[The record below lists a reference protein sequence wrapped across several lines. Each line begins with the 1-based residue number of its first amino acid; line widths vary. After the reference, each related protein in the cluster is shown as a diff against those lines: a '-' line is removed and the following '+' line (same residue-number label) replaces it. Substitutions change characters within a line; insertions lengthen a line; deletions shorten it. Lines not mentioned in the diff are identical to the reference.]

1 MPKLFV
7 NYTCTGCQQALARIG
22 RDKQGNIVDPSNR
35 FGPNVE
41 VVAIGSPQFD
51 FYGIMTVP
59 TMIMDPPEFIPR
71 NEPNHEAAKAIARK
85 SPRVSGGMGILG
97 ALQQRYPSPTAPVA
111 SGGEVASSY
120 GRRGR

>member
-1 MPKLFV
+1 MPKMFI

-22 RDKQGNIVDPSNR
+22 RAKNGDIVDPENR
-35 FGPNVE
+35 FGPHVE

-59 TMIMDPPEFIPR
+59 TLIMDPPEFIPR
-71 NEPNHEAAKAIARK
+71 TDPRHEEAKKIARK
-85 SPRVSGGMGILG
+85 AARVSGGMGILG
-97 ALQQRYPSPTAPVA
+97 ALQQRYPAPVA
-111 SGGEVASSY
+111 PGGEAASSY

>member
-22 RDKQGNIVDPSNR
+22 RAKNGDIVDPNNR
-35 FGPNVE
+35 FGPHVE

-59 TMIMDPPEFIPR
+59 TLIVDPPEFIPR
-71 NEPNHEAAKAIARK
+71 SDPRHEAAKAIARK
-85 SPRVSGGMGILG
+85 TPRVSGGMGILG
-97 ALQQRYPSPTAPVA
+97 ALQQRYSPPPAAPSGAV
-111 SGGEVASSY
+111 SSY
-120 GRRGR
+120 GVGRR